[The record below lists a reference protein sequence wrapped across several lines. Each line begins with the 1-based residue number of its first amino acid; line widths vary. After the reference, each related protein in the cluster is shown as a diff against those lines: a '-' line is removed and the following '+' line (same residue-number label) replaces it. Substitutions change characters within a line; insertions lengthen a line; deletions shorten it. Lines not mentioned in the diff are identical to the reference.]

1 MNCSDKMCPNL
12 HLVIVYDDQGCQIV
26 RFTAIGFR
34 TFCAG
39 QSCVLPFSSLKKSVR
54 FLRFLA
60 FKAKTSFLCSKVAI
74 YNFLSIKRSKY
85 IEDFQ
90 SKFCTLDFHYVH
102 PPNKEHLKGWKE
114 DKGPHW
120 KNFTPLRFFK
130 LYPPPSSKARL
141 GIKMHHLLP
150 SKPTYPALGSFCSAN
165 QKNLPFI
172 FCDSPEIFF
181 ETHLV
186 INFYILFWWAC
197 QTFPTLW
204 N

>member
-1 MNCSDKMCPNL
+1 MLCKKICAL
-12 HLVIVYDDQGCQIV
+12 LFKIVAKSGLPDCGVYRELC
-26 RFTAIGFR
+26 GFR

-39 QSCVLPFSSLKKSVR
+39 QSSVLPAHLRWAIFEQKSVR

-130 LYPPPSSKARL
+130 LYPPPLIQGPFGDKNASSFAFQTY
-141 GIKMHHLLP
+141 LP
-150 SKPTYPALGSFCSAN
+150 SA
-165 QKNLPFI
+165 
-172 FCDSPEIFF
+172 
-181 ETHLV
+181 
-186 INFYILFWWAC
+186 W
-197 QTFPTLW
+197 
-204 N
+204 